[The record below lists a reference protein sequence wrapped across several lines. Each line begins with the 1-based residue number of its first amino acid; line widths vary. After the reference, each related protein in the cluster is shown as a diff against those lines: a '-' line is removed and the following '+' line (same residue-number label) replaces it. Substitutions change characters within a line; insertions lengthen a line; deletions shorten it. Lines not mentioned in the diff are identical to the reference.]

1 VPFAH
6 MIYIADGPS
15 DVTAFSV
22 LRQNQGVAYAVYDPA
37 SFRSLEQVD
46 RLRRDGRIDHFGP
59 ADYGEG
65 SPTSAWL
72 SLQVDRIADAIIE
85 ERKAALKARVG
96 EAPRHL
102 PH

>member
-1 VPFAH
+1 
-6 MIYIADGPS
+6 MIYVADGPS
-15 DVTAFSV
+15 DVPAFSV
-22 LRQNQGVAYAVYDPA
+22 MRQNQGVAYAVYDPENPG
-37 SFRSLEQVD
+37 SLQQVD

-59 ADYGEG
+59 ADFREHG
-65 SPTSAWL
+65 PTSDWL
-72 SLQVDRIADAIIE
+72 TLQVDRIAGGIIE